1 MKKLTFLL
9 LLLAPVIAFSQ
20 EKGIQ
25 FVHGLTWEQVKEKA
39 KAENKYIFVDC
50 FTTWCGPC
58 KFMSSTIFPLEDVGN
73 YFNDRF
79 ISVKLQLDKTEGDND
94 EVKSWYATGE
104 SIAKEYSVNAYPTFL
119 FFNPQGEAVHRVVG
133 GAEDGPGW
141 LKRVTPV
148 FDPEQQYYTLIKQ
161 YEKGN
166 KAPEFLKRAS
176 SPLSALMMQ
185 KMPLLFPRPILPLK
199 RTFTPKTTLNIS
211 PNSLAALK
219 TRALRSLLK
228 NSKKANAALGEGKAE
243 KIVKGIILQEEVFGK
258 VFRNKDQKPDWN
270 AVSADLKQ
278 KYPAF
283 AEEVAAE
290 GKVVYFQ
297 YTKDWENF
305 APAVMSYMKKY
316 GAGVAPE
323 APVNDFAWTV
333 FENCKDMTCVTE
345 ALEWSKRSLEGNNNP
360 MFMDT
365 YANILYRMGKKDEAI
380 TWEEKALSLVSEG
393 GEKKAYTE
401 TLDKM
406 KKGEKTWKD

>member
-176 SPLSALMMQ
+176 
-185 KMPLLFPRPILPLK
+185 
-199 RTFTPKTTLNIS
+199 
-211 PNSLAALK
+211 LAAIGAYDAKNAAALSK
-219 TRALRSLLK
+219 AYLATQKDLYTKDNLEYISKFTRSSKDEGFALLLK

-323 APVNDFAWTV
+323 ALNDFAWTV

>member
-1 MKKLTFLL
+1 MRKLIFLL
-9 LLLAPVIAFSQ
+9 LFLAPVIAFSQ

-58 KFMSSTIFPLEDVGN
+58 KFMSSTIFPLEEVGN
-73 YFNDRF
+73 YFNGKF

-133 GAEDGPGW
+133 GASDGPEW
-141 LKRVTPV
+141 IKRVTPA

-166 KAPEFLKRAS
+166 KSPEFLKKAS
-176 SPLSALMMQ
+176 IAAMEAYDEKNAAVLSKAYLATQKDLYTKDNLEYISKFTRTSKDEGFAL
-185 KMPLLFPRPILPLK
+185 
-199 RTFTPKTTLNIS
+199 
-211 PNSLAALK
+211 
-219 TRALRSLLK
+219 LLK
-228 NSKKANAALGEGKAE
+228 NPKKANAALGEGKAE
-243 KIVKGIILQEEVFGK
+243 RIVKGIILQEEVFSK
-258 VFRNKDQKPDWN
+258 IARNKDQEPDWN
-270 AVSADLKQ
+270 ALSADLGKR
-278 KYPAF
+278 YPAF
-283 AEEVAAE
+283 ADEVVVE
-290 GKVVYFQ
+290 GKVRYFQ
-297 YTKDWENF
+297 YTRNWEKF

-316 GAGVAPE
+316 GVGVSPE
-323 APVNDFAWTV
+323 KLNDFAWTV

-345 ALEWSKRSLEGNNNP
+345 ALEWSKRSFEGNNNP
-360 MFMDT
+360 AFIDT
-365 YANILYRMGKKDEAI
+365 YANILYKMGKKDEAI
-380 TWEEKALSLVSEG
+380 AWEGKALSLLPEG
-393 GEKKAYTE
+393 NDRKAYAE

-406 KKGEKTWKD
+406 KKGEKTWVD